1 MRERQEIEQ
10 YFFDAAT
17 LDDLARLAARFPNP
31 CCLCTPSLG
40 AELESREVK
49 ATTLD
54 IDERFAH
61 LRGFRRYDVL
71 KPEALDDRFG
81 IIVCDPPFLSITLPQ
96 LREVIQM
103 LSHSNYRQPI
113 VINYWVSKAR
123 AITSAFAPF
132 GLQTTGYRPTY
143 TSIQNTGR
151 NAMQLYA
158 NLGPEYE
165 LKPPA
170 TVIRET

>member
-10 YFFDAAT
+10 YFFDRVT
-17 LDDLARLAARFPNP
+17 LDHLARLAARFPNP

-40 AELESREVK
+40 AELESRDVEAV
-49 ATTLD
+49 TLD

-81 IIVCDPPFLSITLPQ
+81 IILCDPPFLSITMPQ
-96 LREVIQM
+96 LCDVMRL
-103 LSHSNYRQPI
+103 LSHGDYHRPI
-113 VINYWVSKAR
+113 IVNYWVSKSR
-123 AITSAFAPF
+123 DITSAFASF
-132 GLQTTGYRPTY
+132 GLKPTGYRPTY

-151 NAMQLYA
+151 NAMQLYS
-158 NLGPEYE
+158 NLGPEYL
-165 LKPPA
+165 LKPPV
-170 TVIRET
+170 TLIRKE